1 MESLR
6 SGGLN
11 DRIILIK
18 ENTMCKTKT
27 ETSRKRNRLLWAGM
41 TTAALTLFAI
51 NPLFS
56 QPVPSEKDIFVPPPG
71 YAKFDSGQTQALSE
85 FFKSMNQQI
94 AKNMEAGT
102 GFKVELRA
110 YVFVCEKSVEDVAG
124 YYEEKLDTQAEI
136 ETRPVFSSPGELEE
150 DESESGF
157 AYPEDFLDRYRSAY
171 EKYGDVEQAQVEFET
186 GNMDYAKGGTSVTIE
201 IENPG
206 VDFKTLSPL
215 KKTVITYAVVKF
227 SK

>member
-1 MESLR
+1 MR
-6 SGGLN
+6 
-11 DRIILIK
+11 
-18 ENTMCKTKT
+18 KTKT
-27 ETSRKRNRLLWAGM
+27 ETNRNSTRHLWAGM
-41 TTAALTLFAI
+41 TAAALTLLAI

-56 QPVPSEKDIFVPPPG
+56 QPVPSEKDLFVPPPS
-71 YAKFDSGQTQALSE
+71 YAKFDSGQTQALAE

-94 AKNMEAGT
+94 AKNMEAGM

-110 YVFVCEKSVEDVAG
+110 YVFVCDKSVEDVAR

-136 ETRPVFSSPGELEE
+136 EMRPVFSSPEELEE
-150 DESESGF
+150 DENESGF

-171 EKYGDVEQAQVEFET
+171 EKYGDIEQAQVEYET
-186 GNMDYAKGGTSVTIE
+186 GDMDYAKGGTSVTIE
-201 IENPG
+201 VENPG

-215 KKTVITYAVVKF
+215 KKTVITYTVARF